1 MVKHTS
7 IMSRFLV
14 VIILVLTG
22 NFSYATKII
31 VSQSEGT
38 LEGNGSSDNP
48 CLTITQAVELA
59 AEGDLIY
66 LKDGIFRETVKITK
80 SGITITTD
88 NEDVFITGTDLFEEF
103 SDTGNGIYKTYAPNE
118 VTQLFVNGIP
128 QVRAKYP
135 NQNVNDNLFNFTTIN
150 ANFSGNS
157 ITSNEITQPDN
168 FFNGATVWFLTGH
181 RWVAGT
187 AKVTTHTGNTLNLT
201 NISINY
207 QGDGIAFISNCK
219 NCLDSDGEWYWGND
233 TLYYKNSNIDIT
245 NSKVEAKTRETLI
258 SVKMAENIKIN
269 GVNGYAGNIL
279 FDNTK
284 GCKLSNGNF
293 KYLTDYDY
301 IKKGSSYARASA
313 GNIKSY
319 GLGVALFGVGD
330 TVSNCEI
337 SWSAGD
343 CITQYGLKNIVLR
356 STIHD
361 ANYRATDCS
370 AVTICGFQNKILRC
384 EIYNAGRDLISAGNA
399 GRFKIKYNK
408 LYRCGLLA
416 WDLGIIYTWGA
427 DGDNG
432 EIAFNHISQAYSG
445 NPDPTWGAVG
455 VYLDNGSR
463 NYLVHHNVIHDIKGM
478 GIQYNYPAYNLRSYN
493 NTIFRTIRNMGF
505 VGSDKPGFTVG
516 KCKMYN
522 NYSDKKLL
530 NNSWVESK
538 KNVVRNIDYLQ
549 DRDNGNYMLKP
560 NSAMIDFGMDV
571 DELSNIPFS
580 GKAPDVGAYEYGRVP
595 WTVGPDSKIEVAN
608 DYYYLKDTTG
618 NILRGTPM
626 VLGKNLSESVNF
638 ATDVNNWKTIKN
650 NGFNT
655 IRVCWVDPWYK
666 DRGEDNWTVSEVLP
680 YFDKCVQNATETG
693 MNVIINFHNVNA
705 QQNYD
710 TDFNFEFEK
719 EFWDSIAPRYKD
731 NELVLYEI
739 VSEPTS
745 KLSDYLK
752 PAFKQNLLDIYK
764 TIRVAAP
771 NREILMFSFGSITTD
786 LIDIVKQYKDSID
799 WDKTSVAYH
808 MYNNNDSYSI
818 RALMGDYR
826 VICTEWN
833 YNHVGKLPENNN
845 IQEVDGYKQN
855 AQALEKLGSSWID
868 WRNWDD
874 TTLNEIDTLIFDAIT
889 KNYWWGEPVAG
900 VRVTGIKLL
909 QDSVTISWNSTKQ
922 LTAIVSPALAEN
934 QNIIWTSSD
943 TISTTVKPNGKV
955 TSKTSNSNL
964 TTITATSV
972 DGGFSAICSVNN
984 IKPAQKHPYP
994 QDSIHVIPGVINATY
1009 FDMGGEG
1016 VGYHDFDNSNNGN
1029 GIRQDQA
1036 VDTEFRIVEG
1046 SIGGIQTGEWLEY
1059 TIDVQEEGNYT
1070 FEILFATP
1078 ARSGKFHIT
1087 INGIDITGITDVRV
1101 TGDYNKFRP
1110 TTIENIAL
1118 QKGEQVMRI
1127 YFDYAFYNM
1136 GTISIKKEGATAAGF
1151 EEVRQTVT
1159 LYPNPVKDEL
1169 TISSQIQFQK
1179 YYIQSLTGQIVQ
1191 QGVLY
1196 DKQVINTQQLDNGNY
1211 IVILIENDFV
1221 ERKKLIKLN

>member
-1 MVKHTS
+1 MLKGYIFVLIT
-7 IMSRFLV
+7 
-14 VIILVLTG
+14 ILFTNLA
-22 NFSYATKII
+22 FSQNII
-31 VSQSEGT
+31 VSQNEGT
-38 LEGNGSSDNP
+38 LEGDGSSGSP
-48 CLTITQAVELA
+48 FLTISQAVSSA
-59 AEGDLIY
+59 TGGDAIY
-66 LKDGIFRETVKITK
+66 LKDGIFRENVQIEK
-80 SGITITTD
+80 SNITITTD
-88 NEDVFITGTDLFEEF
+88 NKNVFITGTDLIEGFT
-103 SDTGNGIYKTYAPNE
+103 DTGNGIYKAYAPDE
-118 VTQLFVNGIP
+118 VTQLFVDGIP
-128 QVRAKYP
+128 QIRAKYP
-135 NQNVNDNLFNFTTIN
+135 NQPVDTNLFNFTTIEVK
-150 ANFSGNS
+150 FSGS
-157 ITSNEITQPDN
+157 SVTSSEITQPDG
-168 FFNGATVWFLTGH
+168 FFNGATIWMLTGH

-187 AKVTTHTGNTLNLT
+187 AKISSQIGNVLKLNNL
-201 NISINY
+201 SFNY
-207 QGDGIAFISNCK
+207 EGPGIAFISNCR
-219 NCLDSDGEWYWGND
+219 NCLDNDGEWYWGND
-233 TLYYKNSNIDIT
+233 TLYYKNSTIDIN
-245 NSKVEAKTRETLI
+245 NSVVEAKTRETLFSI
-258 SVKMAENIKIN
+258 KKAENIKIN

-301 IKKGSSYARASA
+301 IKKGSSYGRASS

-343 CITQYGLKNIVLR
+343 CITQYGLRNIVLR

-370 AVTICGFQNKILRC
+370 VVTICGFQNKILRC
-384 EIYNAGRDLISAGNA
+384 EIYNAGRDLISAGDA
-399 GRFKIKYNK
+399 GRFEIKYNK

-427 DGDNG
+427 DGDNA
-432 EIAFNHISQAYSG
+432 EIAFNHISEAYSG

-493 NTIFRTIRNMGF
+493 NTIFRTTRNMGF

-516 KCKMYN
+516 KCRMYN
-522 NYSDKKLL
+522 NYSDKRLL
-530 NNSWVESK
+530 NNSWVDNK

-549 DRDNGNYMLKP
+549 DRDNGNFMLKP

-580 GKAPDVGAYEYGRVP
+580 GKAPDVGAYEYGRIP
-595 WTVGPDSKIEVAN
+595 WTVGPDSEIEVAN
-608 DYYYLKDTTG
+608 NYYYLKDTAG

-626 VLGKNLSESVNF
+626 VLGKSLNKSVNF
-638 ATDVNNWKTIKN
+638 ATDVNNWETIKN

-710 TDFNFEFEK
+710 TDFNFELEK

-731 NELVLYEI
+731 NKLVLYEI

-745 KLSDYLK
+745 NLSDYLN
-752 PAFKQNLLDIYK
+752 PTFKQNLLDIYK

-771 NREILMFSFGSITTD
+771 NREILMFSFGSIAIN
-786 LIDIVKQYKDSID
+786 LIDIVKQYKDSIE

-808 MYNNNDSYSI
+808 MYNNNSSYAI
-818 RALMGDYR
+818 KALMGDYR

-833 YNHVGKLPENNN
+833 YNHVGKLPENDN
-845 IQEVDGYKQN
+845 IKEVDGYKQN
-855 AQALEKLGSSWID
+855 SQALEKLGSSWVD
-868 WRNWDD
+868 WRDWDD
-874 TTLNEIDTLIFDAIT
+874 TTLNEIDTLIFDAMV
-889 KNYWWGEPVAG
+889 KDYWWGKPVAG
-900 VRVTGIKLL
+900 LQVTGIKLL
-909 QDSVTISWNSTKQ
+909 QDSITISWNSAKQ

-943 TISTTVKPNGKV
+943 TVNASVNQKGEV
-955 TSKTSNSNL
+955 TSKVSSINL
-964 TTITATSV
+964 ATITATSV
-972 DGGFSAICSVNN
+972 DGGFSAICSVKN
-984 IKPAQKHPYP
+984 IKPAQKRPYP
-994 QDSIHVIPGVINATY
+994 QDSVHVVPGVINATY

-1016 VGYHDFDNSNNGN
+1016 VGYHDYDDSNSGN

-1036 VDTEFRIVEG
+1036 VDTEFRIEEG

-1059 TIDVQEEGNYT
+1059 TIDVQEEGTYT

-1078 ARSGKFHIT
+1078 SRSGKFHIT
-1087 INGIDITGITDVRV
+1087 INGIDITGTTNVRI
-1101 TGDYNKFRP
+1101 TGDYNKFKS

-1118 QKGEQVMRI
+1118 EKGEQVMRI
-1127 YFDYAFYNM
+1127 YFDFAFYNM
-1136 GTISIKKEGATAAGF
+1136 GTITISKSIGSYVETNDHQKNIKVFPNPAQNELSVTGYQTINNYFIQTISGQIIKKGNF
-1151 EEVRQTVT
+1151 
-1159 LYPNPVKDEL
+1159 LNSS
-1169 TISSQIQFQK
+1169 TIDISF
-1179 YYIQSLTGQIVQ
+1179 LPR
-1191 QGVLY
+1191 
-1196 DKQVINTQQLDNGNY
+1196 GNY
-1211 IVILIENDFV
+1211 LISLVGESFFV
-1221 ERKKLIKLN
+1221 TKKIIKL